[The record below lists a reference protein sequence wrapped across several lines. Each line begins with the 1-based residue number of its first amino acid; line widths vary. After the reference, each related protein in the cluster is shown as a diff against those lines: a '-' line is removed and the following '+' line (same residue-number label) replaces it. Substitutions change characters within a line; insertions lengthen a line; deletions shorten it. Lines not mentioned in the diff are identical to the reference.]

1 MQKGSMETK
10 LIFDATKPLPPY
22 EFPRE
27 AKAPAEIMKQIDLQ
41 QYVRAFEPAKDY
53 ETITA

>member
-1 MQKGSMETK
+1 METK